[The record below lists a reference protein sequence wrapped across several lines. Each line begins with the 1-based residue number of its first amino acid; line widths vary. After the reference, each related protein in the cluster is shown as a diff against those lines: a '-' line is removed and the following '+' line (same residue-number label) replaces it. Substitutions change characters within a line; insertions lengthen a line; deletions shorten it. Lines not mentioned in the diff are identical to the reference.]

1 MNKAAIVVR
10 YILGAIFV
18 VFGLNGFFQ
27 FLPAPPMP
35 EAAGTFI
42 GGLLASGYL
51 FPLLKGTE
59 VLIGVS
65 LLTNYYARLALVILA
80 PITLNIFLFHAFLA
94 PEGLPIAVIILAGH
108 IFLAYFH
115 KDAFASVLVARPR
128 PKN

>member
-10 YILGAIFV
+10 YILGTIFF

-42 GGLLASGYL
+42 GGIISSGYL

-59 VLIGVS
+59 VLAGAA
-65 LLTNYYARLALVILA
+65 LLANFYARLALVILA
-80 PITLNIFLFHAFLA
+80 PITINIFLFHAFLA
-94 PEGLPIAVIILAGH
+94 PEGLPIAVIVLAGN

-115 KDAFASVLVARPR
+115 RDAFASVLVARPR